1 MRTAFIV
8 RNLIQLTQGA
18 SCGDL
23 TSLEAMMALLV
34 TRGHIP
40 PAVVRMLWDTFT
52 LKVPG
57 STTEDSR
64 AAVLILSMAASAD
77 QGIVK
82 SNVDILVS
90 HGLDASR
97 EGAGVCVCV
106 VCQTSFQIGQCK
118 YMSVSCSCTFR
129 SSSGQVNLCSLTE
142 ASKPSDTER
151 RDSQETLQTSPLAP
165 DVPTDTHH
173 PHQRADKRRDLT
185 LESTCRTGHRNHLY
199 LVRPPG

>member
-23 TSLEAMMALLV
+23 ASLEAMMALLV

-40 PAVVRMLWDTFT
+40 PAVVRMLWDTFM

-57 STTEDSR
+57 SSMEDSQ

-82 SNVDILVS
+82 SIVDILVS
-90 HGLDASR
+90 RGLGTSG

-106 VCQTSFQIGQCK
+106 CVCVCVRAHVCTYAWIHVCVVSCGYKVKVHVCYYFMPFQI
-118 YMSVSCSCTFR
+118 FFW
-129 SSSGQVNLCSLTE
+129 
-142 ASKPSDTER
+142 PS
-151 RDSQETLQTSPLAP
+151 
-165 DVPTDTHH
+165 
-173 PHQRADKRRDLT
+173 
-185 LESTCRTGHRNHLY
+185 
-199 LVRPPG
+199 

>member
-40 PAVVRMLWDTFT
+40 PAVVCMLWDTFT

-57 STTEDSR
+57 SSMEDSR

-77 QGIVK
+77 QEIVK

-90 HGLDASR
+90 RGLGTSG
-97 EGAGVCVCV
+97 EGAGVCVCACACV
-106 VCQTSFQIGQCK
+106 HVCACVHACMDPCVYGFLWIQGESACMLLFYQI
-118 YMSVSCSCTFR
+118 FFW
-129 SSSGQVNLCSLTE
+129 
-142 ASKPSDTER
+142 PS
-151 RDSQETLQTSPLAP
+151 
-165 DVPTDTHH
+165 
-173 PHQRADKRRDLT
+173 
-185 LESTCRTGHRNHLY
+185 
-199 LVRPPG
+199 